1 MLAGWGRLVHR
12 FRITVIALS
21 LLSLAPSLWL
31 IAHGG
36 RLATTDIPTTT
47 ESGRALDLIGRE
59 LPGRPPSFSFI
70 FSSSTRSARDPAFRQ
85 EVERAVAPLRGDAHV
100 ARILTAYDPPAH
112 DASMPAAQLVSRDGR
127 RALVVVELKG
137 EAAAFSLLEFSVLPP
152 DVYPSLRAKVK
163 TETLEVLPVGNIPL
177 NHDFTEVT
185 RTDLRR
191 AELVILPLVVI
202 LLLLVFGS
210 VVAALLPLAVGA
222 LSMAGAIAA
231 TLLMARYTSV
241 SVYAPNIVTMIG
253 LGVAIDYSL
262 FIVSRFREE
271 IRAHDGP
278 AALART
284 MATAGRAILFSGLTV
299 AIGLLGMVFLGLGNI
314 GSIGWAGTAVVS
326 LAVLYA
332 LTLLPALLAVLG
344 PRVNS
349 LRLPFIHPDR
359 RVTGRGMWHRLAVI
373 VMTHPWAVFISV
385 SALLLILG
393 LPFLHLQVGSG
404 DVNALPPRAASRR
417 GDETLRAHFPG
428 ADSNR
433 ILVVVRY
440 PEGSPLTAERVG
452 GLYDLSRWLAGRAHV
467 ARVESLVDLDPSV
480 TREQYQQLAT
490 APAEMRPPG
499 VDQLLR
505 QTVGGRLAL
514 LVVSTPLKPSSP
526 EARALVE
533 EIRASHPGF
542 EGEVLVTGQTAFDLD
557 IIDLVTRHA
566 PLTIGLVMVATYVVL
581 FLLLGSV
588 LLPLK
593 AVIMN
598 LLSISASYGAL
609 VWIFQDG
616 HLAGWLH
623 FTPGPIQTAT
633 PLIMFCFVFGL
644 SMDYEVLLLSRV
656 REEYERTG
664 HTTHAVAEAL
674 ESTGRLITGAAAIM
688 AAVFFGFATAGSVI
702 IQAVGIGIGLAV
714 VIDATIVRALLVPA
728 TMRLMG
734 RWNWWAP
741 APLAALYRRLG
752 LAERGADAEQLGGG
766 RKRGRSPRP
775 NVDQAAAR
783 GSSGVSGTDS

>member
-1 MLAGWGRLVHR
+1 MLAGWGRFVHR
-12 FRITVIALS
+12 FRFAVIALS
-21 LLSLAPSLWL
+21 LASVIPSLWL

-36 RLATTDIPTTT
+36 RLATTDVPTTT

-70 FSSSTRSARDPAFRQ
+70 FSSATLPAKDPAFRR
-85 EVERAVAPLRGDAHV
+85 EVERAIAPLRSDERV
-100 ARILTAYDPPAH
+100 ARVVTAYDPPVY
-112 DASMPAAQLVSRDGR
+112 DASVPAAEMISRDGQ
-127 RALVVVELKG
+127 RALAVVELKG
-137 EAAAFSLLEFSVLPP
+137 EAAAFSSLEFSVLPP

-163 TETLEVLPVGNIPL
+163 TETLEMLPVGSIPL

-185 RTDLRR
+185 RTDLQR

-210 VVAALLPLAVGA
+210 AVAALLPLLVGA
-222 LSMAGAIAA
+222 LSMAGAIGG

-271 IRAHDGP
+271 IRGHP
-278 AALART
+278 APEALTRT

-314 GSIGWAGTAVVS
+314 GSIGWAGTVVVS

-332 LTLLPALLAVLG
+332 LTLLPALLAVIG

-349 LRLPFIHPDR
+349 LRLPFIHPER
-359 RVTGRGMWHRLAVI
+359 SRKGRGLWHRVAVV
-373 VMTHPWAVFISV
+373 VMTHPWPVFLSV
-385 SALLLILG
+385 SALLLVLG
-393 LPFLHLQVGSG
+393 LPFLHLRVGSG
-404 DVNALPPRAASRR
+404 DVNALPPEAVSRR
-417 GDETLRAHFPG
+417 GDEALREHFPG
-428 ADSNR
+428 GDSNR
-433 ILVVVRY
+433 VLVVVRY
-440 PEGSPLTAERVG
+440 PAGSPLTAERIG
-452 GLYDLSRWLAGRAHV
+452 GLYDLSRWLAKRPNV
-467 ARVESLVDLDPSV
+467 VRVESLVDLDPRV
-480 TREQYQQLAT
+480 TREQYQQFAT
-490 APAEMRPPG
+490 APPEMRPPG
-499 VDQLLR
+499 VQQLLR

-514 LVVSTPLKPSSP
+514 LVVATPLKPSSA

-533 EIRASHPGF
+533 EIRASHPAIG
-542 EGEVLVTGQTAFDLD
+542 GEVLVTGQTAFDLD
-557 IIDLVTRHA
+557 IISLVTRHA
-566 PLTIGLVMVATYVVL
+566 PLTVGLVMLATYVVL

-609 VWIFQDG
+609 VWIFQEG
-616 HLAGWLH
+616 HLSGWLN

-656 REEYERTG
+656 REEYERGGNTA
-664 HTTHAVAEAL
+664 HAVAEAL

-688 AAVFFGFATAGSVI
+688 AAVFFGFATARSVI

-741 APLAALYRRLG
+741 APLASLHRRLG
-752 LAERGADAEQLGGG
+752 LAERSSNAEVV
-766 RKRGRSPRP
+766 PR
-775 NVDQAAAR
+775 
-783 GSSGVSGTDS
+783 

>member
-1 MLAGWGRLVHR
+1 MLASWGRFVHR
-12 FRITVIALS
+12 FRFAVVALS
-21 LLSLAPSLWL
+21 VATLAPSLWL

-36 RLATTDIPTTT
+36 RLATADVPTTT

-70 FSSSTRSARDPAFRQ
+70 FSSPTLSAKDPAFRR
-85 EVERAVAPLRGDAHV
+85 EVERAVAPLRSDERV
-100 ARILTAYDPPAH
+100 ARVLTAYDPPVY
-112 DASMPAAQLVSRDGR
+112 DASVPAAQMISRDGR
-127 RALVVVELKG
+127 RVLAVVELKG
-137 EAAAFSLLEFSVLPP
+137 EAAAFSSLEFSVLPP
-152 DVYPSLRAKVK
+152 DVYPSLLAKVK
-163 TETLEVLPVGNIPL
+163 PGPLEMLPVGNIPL

-185 RTDLRR
+185 RTDLQR

-210 VVAALLPLAVGA
+210 VVAALLPLLVGA
-222 LSMAGAIAA
+222 LSMAGAIAG

-271 IRAHDGP
+271 IRAQPGP
-278 AALART
+278 EALART

-314 GSIGWAGTAVVS
+314 GSIGWAGTMVVS

-332 LTLLPALLAVLG
+332 LTLLPALLAVVG

-349 LRLPFIHPDR
+349 LRLPFIHPER
-359 RVTGRGMWHRLAVI
+359 SRTGRGLWHAVAVT
-373 VMTHPWAVFISV
+373 VMTHPWAVFLSV
-385 SALLLILG
+385 SALLLVLG
-393 LPFLHLQVGSG
+393 MPFLHLQVGSG
-404 DVNALPPRAASRR
+404 DVNALPPSASSRK
-417 GDETLRAHFPG
+417 GDEALREHFAG
-428 ADSNR
+428 GDSNR

-440 PEGSPLTAERVG
+440 AEGSPLTAERVG
-452 GLYDLSRWLAGRAHV
+452 GLYDLSRWLAKLPNVG
-467 ARVESLVDLDPSV
+467 RVESMVDLDRRV

-490 APAEMRPPG
+490 APASMRPPG
-499 VDQLLR
+499 VDQVLR

-514 LVVSTPLKPSSP
+514 LVVATALKPSSA
-526 EARALVE
+526 EARALVQ
-533 EIRASHPGF
+533 EIRTSHPAIG
-542 EGEVLVTGQTAFDLD
+542 GEVLVTGQTAFDLD
-557 IIDLVTRHA
+557 IIDLVTRHS
-566 PLTIGLVMVATYVVL
+566 PRTVGLVMLATYVVL

-609 VWIFQDG
+609 VWIFQQG
-616 HLAGWLH
+616 HLSGWLD

-656 REEYERTG
+656 REEYERHG
-664 HTTHAVAEAL
+664 DTTRAVADAL

-702 IQAVGIGIGLAV
+702 IQAVGVGIGLAV

-741 APLAALYRRLG
+741 GPLASLHRRLG
-752 LAERGADAEQLGGG
+752 LAERSRNVEVV
-766 RKRGRSPRP
+766 PR
-775 NVDQAAAR
+775 
-783 GSSGVSGTDS
+783 

>member
-1 MLAGWGRLVHR
+1 MLAGWGRFVHR
-12 FRITVIALS
+12 FRFAVIALS
-21 LLSLAPSLWL
+21 LASVIPSLWL

-36 RLATTDIPTTT
+36 RLATTDVPTTT

-70 FSSSTRSARDPAFRQ
+70 FSSATLPAKDPAFRR
-85 EVERAVAPLRGDAHV
+85 EVERALAPLRSDERV
-100 ARILTAYDPPAH
+100 ARVVTAYDPPVY
-112 DASMPAAQLVSRDGR
+112 DASVPAAQMISRDGR
-127 RALVVVELKG
+127 RALAVVELKG
-137 EAAAFSLLEFSVLPP
+137 EAAAFSSLEFSVLPP

-163 TETLEVLPVGNIPL
+163 TETLEMLPVGNIPL

-185 RTDLRR
+185 RTDLQR

-210 VVAALLPLAVGA
+210 AVAALLPLLVGA
-222 LSMAGAIAA
+222 LSMAGAIGG

-271 IRAHDGP
+271 IRGHPGP
-278 AALART
+278 EALART

-314 GSIGWAGTAVVS
+314 GSIGWAGTVVVS

-332 LTLLPALLAVLG
+332 LTLLPALLAVIG

-349 LRLPFIHPDR
+349 LRLPFIHPER
-359 RVTGRGMWHRLAVI
+359 SRKGRGLWHRVAVV
-373 VMTHPWAVFISV
+373 VMTHPWPVFLSV
-385 SALLLILG
+385 SALLLVLG
-393 LPFLHLQVGSG
+393 LPFLHLRVGSG
-404 DVNALPPRAASRR
+404 DVNALPPEAVSRR
-417 GDETLRAHFPG
+417 GDEALREHFPG
-428 ADSNR
+428 GDSNR
-433 ILVVVRY
+433 VLVVVRY
-440 PEGSPLTAERVG
+440 PAGSPLTAERIG
-452 GLYDLSRWLAGRAHV
+452 GLYDLSRWLAKRPNV
-467 ARVESLVDLDPSV
+467 VRVESLVDLDPRV

-490 APAEMRPPG
+490 APPEMRPPG
-499 VDQLLR
+499 VQQLLR

-514 LVVSTPLKPSSP
+514 LVVATPLKPSSA

-533 EIRASHPGF
+533 EIRASHPAIG
-542 EGEVLVTGQTAFDLD
+542 GEVLVTGQTAFDLD
-557 IIDLVTRHA
+557 IISLVTRHA
-566 PLTIGLVMVATYVVL
+566 PLTVGLVMLATYVVL

-609 VWIFQDG
+609 VWIFQEG
-616 HLAGWLH
+616 HLSGWLN

-656 REEYERTG
+656 REEYERGGNTA
-664 HTTHAVAEAL
+664 HAVAEAL

-688 AAVFFGFATAGSVI
+688 AAVFFGFATARSVI

-741 APLAALYRRLG
+741 APLASLHRRLG
-752 LAERGADAEQLGGG
+752 LAERSSNAEVV
-766 RKRGRSPRP
+766 PR
-775 NVDQAAAR
+775 
-783 GSSGVSGTDS
+783 

>member
-1 MLAGWGRLVHR
+1 MLAGWGRFVHR
-12 FRITVIALS
+12 FRFAVIALS
-21 LLSLAPSLWL
+21 LASVAPSLWL

-36 RLATTDIPTTT
+36 RLATTDVPTTT

-70 FSSSTRSARDPAFRQ
+70 FSSPTLSAKDPAFRRG
-85 EVERAVAPLRGDAHV
+85 VERALAPLRRDERV
-100 ARILTAYDPPAH
+100 ARVVTAYDPPVY
-112 DASMPAAQLVSRDGR
+112 DASVPAAQMVSRDGR
-127 RALVVVELKG
+127 RALAVVELKG
-137 EAAAFSLLEFSVLPP
+137 EAAAFSSLEFSVLPP

-163 TETLEVLPVGNIPL
+163 TETLEMLPVGNIPL

-191 AELVILPLVVI
+191 AELVILPVVVI

-210 VVAALLPLAVGA
+210 VVAALLPLLVGA
-222 LSMAGAIAA
+222 LSMAGA
-231 TLLMARYTSV
+231 
-241 SVYAPNIVTMIG
+241 
-253 LGVAIDYSL
+253 
-262 FIVSRFREE
+262 E
-271 IRAHDGP
+271 
-278 AALART
+278 ALART

-314 GSIGWAGTAVVS
+314 GSIGWAGTVVVS

-344 PRVNS
+344 PRVNA
-349 LRLPFIHPDR
+349 LRLPFIHPER
-359 RVTGRGMWHRLAVI
+359 RATGRGIWHRIAVT
-373 VMTHPWAVFISV
+373 VMAHPWAVFISV
-385 SALLLILG
+385 SALLLLLG
-393 LPFLHLQVGSG
+393 LPFLHLKVGSG
-404 DVNALPPRAASRR
+404 DVNALPPEAVSRR
-417 GDETLRAHFPG
+417 GDLVLREHFPG

-440 PEGSPLTAERVG
+440 PDGTPLTAPRVG
-452 GLYDLSRWLAGRAHV
+452 GLHDLSRWLAARPNV

-499 VDQLLR
+499 VAQVLR

-514 LVVSTPLKPSSP
+514 LVVSSPLKPSSP

-533 EIRASHPGF
+533 EIRASHPAIG
-542 EGEVLVTGQTAFDLD
+542 GEVLVTGQTAFDLD

-566 PLTIGLVMVATYVVL
+566 PLTVGLVMVATYVVL

-609 VWIFQDG
+609 VWIFQEG
-616 HLAGWLH
+616 HFAGCLD

-656 REEYERTG
+656 KEEYERTG
-664 HTTHAVAEAL
+664 DTTRAVAEAL

-688 AAVFFGFATAGSVI
+688 AAVFFGFATARSVI

-741 APLAALYRRLG
+741 APLVSLHRRLG
-752 LAERGADAEQLGGG
+752 LAERSADAEQLGGG
-766 RKRGRSPRP
+766 LRPPSEPPPADGKRGRSPRS

-783 GSSGVSGTDS
+783 GSSGVGGTDS

>member
-1 MLAGWGRLVHR
+1 MLAGWGRLVDR
-12 FRITVIALS
+12 FRFAVIALS
-21 LLSLAPSLWL
+21 LASLIPSLWL

-36 RLATTDIPTTT
+36 RLATVDVPTTT

-70 FSSSTRSARDPAFRQ
+70 FSSPTRSARDPAFRR
-85 EVERAVAPLRGDAHV
+85 EVEHALAPLRNDERV
-100 ARILTAYDPPAH
+100 ARVVTAYDPPVY
-112 DASMPAAQLVSRDGR
+112 DASVPAAEMISRDGR
-127 RALVVVELKG
+127 RALAVVELKG

-152 DVYPSLRAKVK
+152 DVYPSLWAKVR
-163 TETLEVLPVGNIPL
+163 TETLEMLPVGNIPL

-185 RTDLRR
+185 RTDLQR

-210 VVAALLPLAVGA
+210 VVAAFLPLLVGA
-222 LSMAGAIAA
+222 LSMAGAIAG

-271 IRAHDGP
+271 IRAHP
-278 AALART
+278 TPKALART

-314 GSIGWAGTAVVS
+314 GSIGWAGTVVVS
-326 LAVLYA
+326 LAVVYA

-349 LRLPFIHPDR
+349 LRLPFVHPER
-359 RVTGRGMWHRLAVI
+359 SRTGRGLWHTVAVT
-373 VMTHPWAVFISV
+373 VMTHPWTVFLSV

-393 LPFLHLQVGSG
+393 LPFLHLRVGSG
-404 DVNALPPRAASRR
+404 DVNALPPEAASRR
-417 GDETLRAHFPG
+417 GDQVLREHFPG
-428 ADSNR
+428 GDSNR

-440 PEGSPLTAERVG
+440 PDGSPLTAERVG
-452 GLYDLSRWLAGRAHV
+452 GLYDLSRWLAKRPNVG
-467 ARVESLVDLDPSV
+467 RVESLVDLDPSV

-490 APAEMRPPG
+490 APPAMRPPG
-499 VDQLLR
+499 VQQVLR

-514 LVVSTPLKPSSP
+514 LVVATALKPSST

-533 EIRASHPGF
+533 EIRASHPKVD
-542 EGEVLVTGQTAFDLD
+542 GEVLVTGQTAFDLD
-557 IIDLVTRHA
+557 IVNLVTRHA
-566 PLTIGLVMVATYVVL
+566 PLTVGLVMLATYVVL

-616 HLAGWLH
+616 HLSGWLD

-656 REEYERTG
+656 REEYERDGDTA
-664 HTTHAVAEAL
+664 HAVAEAL

-688 AAVFFGFATAGSVI
+688 AAVFFGFATARSVI

-741 APLAALYRRLG
+741 VPLASLYRRLG
-752 LAERGADAEQLGGG
+752 LAERSSDAEVV
-766 RKRGRSPRP
+766 PR
-775 NVDQAAAR
+775 
-783 GSSGVSGTDS
+783 

>member
-1 MLAGWGRLVHR
+1 MLARWGRFVHR
-12 FRITVIALS
+12 FRVAVIALAV
-21 LLSLAPSLWL
+21 LTLGPALWL
-31 IAHGG
+31 RAHGG
-36 RLATTDIPTTT
+36 RLATTDVPTTT

-59 LPGRPPSFSFI
+59 LPGRPPSFSLI
-70 FSSSTRSARDPAFRQ
+70 FSSPTRAARDPAFRQ
-85 EVERAVAPLRGDAHV
+85 EVERALAPLRGDPRV
-100 ARILTAYDPPAH
+100 ARVVTAYDPPAH
-112 DASMPAAQLVSRDGR
+112 DLAMPATELTSRDGR
-127 RALVVVELKG
+127 RALAVVELKG

-163 TETLEVLPVGNIPL
+163 TDTLDVLPVGNIPL

-185 RTDLRR
+185 RTDLDR
-191 AELVILPLVVI
+191 AEWVILPVVAA

-222 LSMAGAIAA
+222 LSMAAA
-231 TLLMARYTSV
+231 LAGTYWMARYTSV

-271 IRAHDGP
+271 IRGQPGP
-278 AALART
+278 EALART

-299 AIGLLGMVFLGLGNI
+299 AIGLLGMVFLGLGNL
-314 GSIGWAGTAVVS
+314 GSIGWAGTLVVTLAVV
-326 LAVLYA
+326 YG

-349 LRLPFIHPDR
+349 LRLPFIHPER
-359 RVTGRGMWHRLAVI
+359 SRTGRGLWHRVAVT
-373 VMTHPWAVFISV
+373 VMSHPWAVFLSV
-385 SALLLILG
+385 SAGLVILG
-393 LPFLHLQVGSG
+393 LPFIHLRVGSG
-404 DVNALPPRAASRR
+404 DVNALPPAAVSRR
-417 GDETLRAHFPG
+417 GDEALREHFAG
-428 ADSNR
+428 GDSNR
-433 ILVVVRY
+433 ILVVVHY
-440 PEGSPLTAERVG
+440 PDGSPLTEERVG
-452 GLYDLSRWLAGRAHV
+452 RLYDLSRWLAVRPHV

-480 TREQYQQLAT
+480 TRAQYQMMAT
-490 APAEMRPPG
+490 APAEMLPDG
-499 VDQLLR
+499 VRQLLR
-505 QTVGGRLAL
+505 QTVGGQLAL
-514 LVVSTPLKPSSP
+514 LVVSTPLGPSTP
-526 EARALVE
+526 EARALVQ
-533 EIRASHPGF
+533 EIRSSHPAVG
-542 EGEVLVTGQTAFDLD
+542 GEVLVTGQTAFDLD
-557 IIDLVTRHA
+557 IVDLVTRHA
-566 PLTIGLVMVATYVVL
+566 PLVVGLVMLATYVVL
-581 FLLLGSV
+581 FFLLGSV

-609 VWIFQDG
+609 VWIFQEG
-616 HLAGWLH
+616 HLSTWLN

-633 PLIMFCFVFGL
+633 PIIMFCFVFGL

-656 REEYERTG
+656 GEEYERTG
-664 HTTHAVAEAL
+664 HTAHAVAEAL

-741 APLAALYRRLG
+741 ASLTSLQRRLG
-752 LAERGADAEQLGGG
+752 LAKSRANAE
-766 RKRGRSPRP
+766 
-775 NVDQAAAR
+775 V
-783 GSSGVSGTDS
+783 VSR

>member
-1 MLAGWGRLVHR
+1 MLAGWGRVVHR
-12 FRITVIALS
+12 FRFAVIALS
-21 LLSLAPSLWL
+21 LASAAPSLWL

-36 RLATTDIPTTT
+36 RLATADVPTTT

-70 FSSSTRSARDPAFRQ
+70 FSSPTLSAKDPAFRR
-85 EVERAVAPLRGDAHV
+85 EVAPLRSDERV
-100 ARILTAYDPPAH
+100 ARVLTAYDPPVY
-112 DASMPAAQLVSRDGR
+112 DASVPAAEMISRDGR
-127 RALVVVELKG
+127 RVLAVVELKG
-137 EAAAFSLLEFSVLPP
+137 EAAAFSSLEFSVLPP
-152 DVYPSLRAKVK
+152 DVYPSLWAKVK
-163 TETLEVLPVGNIPL
+163 TQTLEMLPVGNIPL

-185 RTDLRR
+185 RTDLQR

-210 VVAALLPLAVGA
+210 AVAALLPLLVGA
-222 LSMAGAIAA
+222 LSMGGAIAG

-271 IRAHDGP
+271 IRGQPGP
-278 AALART
+278 EALART

-314 GSIGWAGTAVVS
+314 GSIGWAGTVVVS

-332 LTLLPALLAVLG
+332 LTLLPALLAVIG

-349 LRLPFIHPDR
+349 LRLPFIHPER
-359 RVTGRGMWHRLAVI
+359 SRKGRGLWHRVAVV
-373 VMTHPWAVFISV
+373 VMTHPWPVFLSV
-385 SALLLILG
+385 SALLLVLG
-393 LPFLHLQVGSG
+393 LPFLHLRVGSG
-404 DVNALPPRAASRR
+404 DVNALPPEAVSRR
-417 GDETLRAHFPG
+417 GDEALREHFPG
-428 ADSNR
+428 GDSNR
-433 ILVVVRY
+433 VLVMVRY
-440 PEGSPLTAERVG
+440 PEGSPLTAERIG
-452 GLYDLSRWLAGRAHV
+452 GLYDLSRWLAKRPNV

-490 APAEMRPPG
+490 APPQMRPPG
-499 VDQLLR
+499 VQQLLR

-514 LVVSTPLKPSSP
+514 LVVATPLKPSSA

-533 EIRASHPGF
+533 EIRAAHPAIG
-542 EGEVLVTGQTAFDLD
+542 GEVLVTGQTAFDLD
-557 IIDLVTRHA
+557 IINLVTRHA
-566 PLTIGLVMVATYVVL
+566 PLTVGLVMLATYVVL

-609 VWIFQDG
+609 VWIFHEG
-616 HLAGWLH
+616 HLSGSLN

-656 REEYERTG
+656 REEYERGGNTA
-664 HTTHAVAEAL
+664 HAVAEAL

-688 AAVFFGFATAGSVI
+688 AAVFFGFATARSVI

-741 APLAALYRRLG
+741 GPLASLHRRLG
-752 LAERGADAEQLGGG
+752 LAERSSNAEVV
-766 RKRGRSPRP
+766 PR
-775 NVDQAAAR
+775 
-783 GSSGVSGTDS
+783 

>member
-1 MLAGWGRLVHR
+1 MLAGWGRCVHR
-12 FRITVIALS
+12 FRSAVLVLC

-31 IAHGG
+31 IARGG
-36 RLATTDIPTTT
+36 RLATTDVPTTT

-59 LPGRPPSFSFI
+59 LPGRPPSFSLI
-70 FSSSTRSARDPAFRQ
+70 FASPRLSARDAAFRQ
-85 EVERAVAPLRGDAHV
+85 EVERALAPLRSDPRV
-100 ARILTAYDPPAH
+100 ARVVTPYDPPAY
-112 DASMPAAQLVSRDGR
+112 DLAVPAAQLVSRDGR
-127 RALVVVELKG
+127 RALAVVELKG
-137 EAAAFSLLEFSVLPP
+137 EAAAFSSLEFSVLPP

-163 TETLEVLPVGNIPL
+163 TETLEILPVGNIPL

-191 AELVILPLVVI
+191 AELVILPVVVV

-210 VVAALLPLAVGA
+210 AVAVLLPLAVGG
-222 LSMAGAIAA
+222 LSMAGAIAG

-271 IRAHDGP
+271 IRTSPGP
-278 AALART
+278 DALART

-314 GSIGWAGTAVVS
+314 GSIGWAGTLVVS

-332 LTLLPALLAVLG
+332 LTVLPALLAILG

-349 LRLPFIHPDR
+349 LRLPFVHPER
-359 RVTGRGMWHRLAVI
+359 SARGRGLWHRVAVT
-373 VMTHPWAVFISV
+373 VMKHPWAVFLSV
-385 SALLLILG
+385 SALLLLLG
-393 LPFLHLQVGSG
+393 VPFLHLHVGSG
-404 DVNALPPRAASRR
+404 DVNALPPTAASRR
-417 GDETLRAHFPG
+417 GDEALREHFPG
-428 ADSNR
+428 GDTNR
-433 ILVVVRY
+433 VLVVVRY

-452 GLYDLSRWLAGRAHV
+452 GLYDLSRWLAKRPNVG
-467 ARVESLVDLDPSV
+467 RVESLVDLDPSI

-490 APAEMRPPG
+490 APAGMLPPG
-499 VDQLLR
+499 VDKVLR

-514 LVVSTPLKPSSP
+514 LVVSTPLRPSSE
-526 EARALVE
+526 EARALVA
-533 EIRASHPGF
+533 EIRGAHPGVG
-542 EGEVLVTGQTAFDLD
+542 GEVLVTGQTAFDLD
-557 IIDLVTRHA
+557 IIDMVTRHA
-566 PLTIGLVMVATYVVL
+566 PLTVGLVMLATYVVL

-593 AVIMN
+593 AVVMN

-609 VWIFQDG
+609 VWIFQEG
-616 HLAGWLH
+616 HLSSWLN

-656 REEYERTG
+656 REEYEHIGDTSR
-664 HTTHAVAEAL
+664 AVADAL

-702 IQAVGIGIGLAV
+702 IQAVGVGIGLAV
-714 VIDATIVRALLVPA
+714 VLDATIVRALLVPA

-741 APLAALYRRLG
+741 ASLVHLHRRLG
-752 LAERGADAEQLGGG
+752 LA
-766 RKRGRSPRP
+766 KRSSNAQAIPR
-775 NVDQAAAR
+775 
-783 GSSGVSGTDS
+783 

>member
-12 FRITVIALS
+12 FRVAIIALS
-21 LLSLAPSLWL
+21 LLSLIPSLWL
-31 IAHGG
+31 IFHGG

-59 LPGRPPSFSFI
+59 LPGRPPSFSFT
-70 FSSSTRSARDPAFRQ
+70 FSSPTRSAQDPAFRQ
-85 EVERAVAPLRGDAHV
+85 EVERAVAPLRRDARV
-100 ARILTAYDPPAH
+100 ARVLTAYDPPVY
-112 DASMPAAQLVSRDGR
+112 DASVPAAQLVSRDGR
-127 RALVVVELKG
+127 RVLAVVELKG
-137 EAAAFSLLEFSVLPP
+137 EAAAFSSLEFSVLPP
-152 DVYPSLRAKVK
+152 DVYPSLRALVK

-185 RTDLRR
+185 RTDLGR
-191 AELVILPLVVI
+191 AELVILPVVVV

-262 FIVSRFREE
+262 FIVSRFRQE
-271 IRAHDGP
+271 IREHPGSE
-278 AALART
+278 ALERT

-314 GSIGWAGTAVVS
+314 GSIGWAGTVVVS

-344 PRVNS
+344 PRVNA
-349 LRLPFIHPDR
+349 LRLPFIHPER
-359 RVTGRGMWHRLAVI
+359 RLTGRGIWHQIAVT
-373 VMTHPWAVFISV
+373 VMAYPWAVFISV
-385 SALLLILG
+385 SALLLFLG
-393 LPFLHLQVGSG
+393 LPFLHLKVGSG
-404 DVNALPPRAASRR
+404 DVNALPPEAVSRR
-417 GDETLRAHFPG
+417 GDEVLREHFPG

-440 PEGSPLTAERVG
+440 PDGTPLTAERVG
-452 GLYDLSRWLAGRAHV
+452 GLYDLSRWLAARPNV

-499 VDQLLR
+499 VAQVLR

-514 LVVSTPLKPSSP
+514 LVVSTALKPSSP

-533 EIRASHPGF
+533 EIRASHPRLA
-542 EGEVLVTGQTAFDLD
+542 GEVLVTGQTAFDLD
-557 IIDLVTRHA
+557 IIDMVTRHA
-566 PLTIGLVMVATYVVL
+566 PMTVGLVMVATYVVL

-609 VWIFQDG
+609 VWIFQEG
-616 HLAGWLH
+616 HLASWLH

-656 REEYERTG
+656 KEEYERTG
-664 HTTHAVAEAL
+664 DTTRAVAEAL

-688 AAVFFGFATAGSVI
+688 AAVFFGFATARSVI

-741 APLAALYRRLG
+741 APLVSLHRRLG
-752 LAERGADAEQLGGG
+752 LAERSADAEVV
-766 RKRGRSPRP
+766 PR
-775 NVDQAAAR
+775 
-783 GSSGVSGTDS
+783 

>member
-1 MLAGWGRLVHR
+1 MLASWGRFVHR
-12 FRITVIALS
+12 FRFAVVALS
-21 LLSLAPSLWL
+21 VATLAPSLWL

-36 RLATTDIPTTT
+36 RLATADVPTTT

-70 FSSSTRSARDPAFRQ
+70 FSSPTLSAKDPAFRR
-85 EVERAVAPLRGDAHV
+85 EVERAVAPLRSDERV
-100 ARILTAYDPPAH
+100 ARVLTAYDPPVY
-112 DASMPAAQLVSRDGR
+112 DASVPAAQMISRDGR
-127 RALVVVELKG
+127 RVLAVVELKG
-137 EAAAFSLLEFSVLPP
+137 EAAAFSSLEFSVLPP
-152 DVYPSLRAKVK
+152 DVYPSLLAKVK
-163 TETLEVLPVGNIPL
+163 PGPLEMLPVGNIPL

-185 RTDLRR
+185 RTDLQR

-210 VVAALLPLAVGA
+210 VVAALLPLLVGA
-222 LSMAGAIAA
+222 LSMAGAIAG

-271 IRAHDGP
+271 IRAHPGP
-278 AALART
+278 EALART

-314 GSIGWAGTAVVS
+314 GSIGWAGTMVVS

-332 LTLLPALLAVLG
+332 LTLLPALLAVVG

-349 LRLPFIHPDR
+349 LRLPFIHPER
-359 RVTGRGMWHRLAVI
+359 SRTGRGLWHAVAVT
-373 VMTHPWAVFISV
+373 VMTHPWAVFLSV
-385 SALLLILG
+385 SALLLVLG
-393 LPFLHLQVGSG
+393 MPFLHLQVGSG
-404 DVNALPPRAASRR
+404 DVNALPPSASSRK
-417 GDETLRAHFPG
+417 GDEALREHFAG
-428 ADSNR
+428 GDSNR

-440 PEGSPLTAERVG
+440 AEGSPLTAERVG
-452 GLYDLSRWLAGRAHV
+452 GLYDLSRWLAKLPNVG
-467 ARVESLVDLDPSV
+467 RVESMVDLDPRV

-490 APAEMRPPG
+490 APAAMRPPG
-499 VDQLLR
+499 VDQVLR

-514 LVVSTPLKPSSP
+514 LVVATALKPSSA
-526 EARALVE
+526 EARALVQ
-533 EIRASHPGF
+533 EIRTSHPAIG
-542 EGEVLVTGQTAFDLD
+542 GEVLVTGQTAFDLD
-557 IIDLVTRHA
+557 IIDLVTRHS
-566 PLTIGLVMVATYVVL
+566 PRTVGLVMLATYVVL

-609 VWIFQDG
+609 VWIFQQG
-616 HLAGWLH
+616 HLSGWLD

-656 REEYERTG
+656 REEYERHG
-664 HTTHAVAEAL
+664 DTTRAVADAL

-702 IQAVGIGIGLAV
+702 IQAVGVGIGLAV

-741 APLAALYRRLG
+741 GPLASLHRRLG
-752 LAERGADAEQLGGG
+752 LAERSRNVEVV
-766 RKRGRSPRP
+766 PR
-775 NVDQAAAR
+775 
-783 GSSGVSGTDS
+783 

>member
-1 MLAGWGRLVHR
+1 MLAGWGRFVHR
-12 FRITVIALS
+12 FRFAVIALS
-21 LLSLAPSLWL
+21 LASAAPSLWL

-36 RLATTDIPTTT
+36 RLATTDVPTTT

-70 FSSSTRSARDPAFRQ
+70 FSSPTLSAKDPAFRR
-85 EVERAVAPLRGDAHV
+85 EVERALARLRRDERV
-100 ARILTAYDPPAH
+100 ARVVTAYDPPVY
-112 DASMPAAQLVSRDGR
+112 DASVPAAQMISRDGR
-127 RALVVVELKG
+127 RALAVVELKG
-137 EAAAFSLLEFSVLPP
+137 EAAAFSSLEFSVLPP

-163 TETLEVLPVGNIPL
+163 TETLEMLPVGNIPL

-191 AELVILPLVVI
+191 AELVILPVVVI

-210 VVAALLPLAVGA
+210 VVAALLPLLVGA
-222 LSMAGAIAA
+222 LSMAGAIAG

-271 IRAHDGP
+271 IRGHPGP
-278 AALART
+278 EALART

-314 GSIGWAGTAVVS
+314 GSIGWAGTVVVS

-332 LTLLPALLAVLG
+332 LTLLPALLAVIG

-349 LRLPFIHPDR
+349 LRLPFIHPER
-359 RVTGRGMWHRLAVI
+359 SRKGRGLWHRVSVV
-373 VMTHPWAVFISV
+373 VMTHPWMVFLSV
-385 SALLLILG
+385 SALLLVLG
-393 LPFLHLQVGSG
+393 LPFLHLRVGSG
-404 DVNALPPRAASRR
+404 DVNALPPEAVSRR
-417 GDETLRAHFPG
+417 GDEALREHFPG
-428 ADSNR
+428 GDSNR
-433 ILVVVRY
+433 VLVVVRY
-440 PEGSPLTAERVG
+440 PEGSPLTAERIG
-452 GLYDLSRWLAGRAHV
+452 GLYDLSRWLAKRPNV

-490 APAEMRPPG
+490 APPQLRPPG
-499 VDQLLR
+499 VQQLLR

-514 LVVSTPLKPSSP
+514 LVVATPLKPSSA

-533 EIRASHPGF
+533 EIRASHPAIG
-542 EGEVLVTGQTAFDLD
+542 GEVLVTGQTAFDLD
-557 IIDLVTRHA
+557 IINLVTRHA
-566 PLTIGLVMVATYVVL
+566 PLTVGLVMLATYVVL

-609 VWIFQDG
+609 VWIFQEG
-616 HLAGWLH
+616 HLSGWLD

-656 REEYERTG
+656 REEYERGGNTA
-664 HTTHAVAEAL
+664 HAVAEAL

-688 AAVFFGFATAGSVI
+688 AAVFFGFATARSVI

-741 APLAALYRRLG
+741 APLASLHRRLG
-752 LAERGADAEQLGGG
+752 LAERSSNAEVV
-766 RKRGRSPRP
+766 PR
-775 NVDQAAAR
+775 
-783 GSSGVSGTDS
+783 

>member
-1 MLAGWGRLVHR
+1 MLAGWGRFVHR
-12 FRITVIALS
+12 FRAAIIVLS
-21 LLSLAPSLWL
+21 LLSAVPSLWL

-36 RLATTDIPTTT
+36 RLATTDVPTTT

-59 LPGRPPSFSFI
+59 LPGRPPSFTLI
-70 FSSSTRSARDPAFRQ
+70 FSSPTRSANDPAFRR
-85 EVERAVAPLRGDAHV
+85 ELVAAVAPLRADARV
-100 ARILTAYDPPAH
+100 ARVVTAYDPPVY
-112 DASMPAAQLVSRDGR
+112 DASIPTSQMISRDGH
-127 RALVVVELKG
+127 RALAVVELKG
-137 EAAAFSLLEFSVLPP
+137 EAAAFSSLEFSVLPP

-163 TETLEVLPVGNIPL
+163 TETLEVLPFGNIPL

-191 AELVILPLVVI
+191 AELVILPLVVV

-231 TLLMARYTSV
+231 TLLMARYISV

-271 IRAHDGP
+271 IRAHDG
-278 AALART
+278 ADALART

-344 PRVNS
+344 HRVNS
-349 LRLPFIHPDR
+349 LRLPFVHPDR
-359 RVTGRGMWHRLAVI
+359 SAHGRGLWHTVAVT
-373 VMTHPWAVFISV
+373 VMNHPWAVFLSV
-385 SALLLILG
+385 SAVLLVLG
-393 LPFLHLQVGSG
+393 LPFVHLRVGSG
-404 DVNALPPRAASRR
+404 DVNALPPEAVSRR
-417 GDETLRAHFPG
+417 GDEVVREHFSG
-428 ADSNR
+428 GDSNR

-440 PEGSPLTAERVG
+440 PGGSPLTAERIG
-452 GLYDLSRWLAGRAHV
+452 RLYDLSRWLAQRPDVG
-467 ARVESLVDLDPSV
+467 RVEGIVDLDPSV
-480 TREQYQQLAT
+480 TREQYQQLAI
-490 APAEMRPPG
+490 APPGMRPAA
-499 VDQLLR
+499 VEQVLR
-505 QTVGGRLAL
+505 QTVGSRLVL
-514 LVVSTPLKPSSP
+514 LMVATPLKPSSTA
-526 EARALVE
+526 ARALVE
-533 EIRASHPGF
+533 QIRGSHPDVG
-542 EGEVLVTGQTAFDLD
+542 GEVLVTGQTAFDLD
-557 IIDLVTRHA
+557 IIELVTRHA
-566 PLTIGLVMVATYVVL
+566 PLTVGLVMVATYVVL

-609 VWIFQDG
+609 VWIFQEG
-616 HLAGWLH
+616 HFESWLN

-656 REEYERTG
+656 REEYERHGDTAR
-664 HTTHAVAEAL
+664 AVADAL

-688 AAVFFGFATAGSVI
+688 AAVFFGFATARSVI

-714 VIDATIVRALLVPA
+714 VLDATVVRALLVPA

-752 LAERGADAEQLGGG
+752 LAERSANAG
-766 RKRGRSPRP
+766 
-775 NVDQAAAR
+775 VV
-783 GSSGVSGTDS
+783 SSR

>member
-1 MLAGWGRLVHR
+1 MLAGWGRFVHR
-12 FRITVIALS
+12 FRFAVIALS
-21 LLSLAPSLWL
+21 LASVIPSLWL

-36 RLATTDIPTTT
+36 RLATTDVPTTT

-70 FSSSTRSARDPAFRQ
+70 FSSATLPAKDPAFRR
-85 EVERAVAPLRGDAHV
+85 EVERAIAPLRSDERV
-100 ARILTAYDPPAH
+100 ARVVTAYDPPVY
-112 DASMPAAQLVSRDGR
+112 DASVPAAEMISRDGR
-127 RALVVVELKG
+127 RALAVVELKG
-137 EAAAFSLLEFSVLPP
+137 EAAAFSSLEFSVLPP

-163 TETLEVLPVGNIPL
+163 TETLEMLPVGNIPL

-185 RTDLRR
+185 RTDLQR

-210 VVAALLPLAVGA
+210 AVAALLPLLVGA
-222 LSMAGAIAA
+222 LSMAGAIAG

-262 FIVSRFREE
+262 FIVSRFREA
-271 IRAHDGP
+271 IRGHP
-278 AALART
+278 EPEALART

-314 GSIGWAGTAVVS
+314 GSIGWAGTVVVS

-332 LTLLPALLAVLG
+332 LTLLPALLAVIG

-349 LRLPFIHPDR
+349 LRLPFIHPER
-359 RVTGRGMWHRLAVI
+359 SRKGRGLWHRVAVV
-373 VMTHPWAVFISV
+373 VMTHPWPVFLSV
-385 SALLLILG
+385 SALLLVLG
-393 LPFLHLQVGSG
+393 LPFLHLRVGSG
-404 DVNALPPRAASRR
+404 DVNALPPEAVSRR
-417 GDETLRAHFPG
+417 GDEALREHFPG
-428 ADSNR
+428 GDSNR
-433 ILVVVRY
+433 VLVVVRY
-440 PEGSPLTAERVG
+440 PAGSPLTAERIG
-452 GLYDLSRWLAGRAHV
+452 GLYDLSRWLAKRPNV
-467 ARVESLVDLDPSV
+467 VRVESLVDLDPRV

-490 APAEMRPPG
+490 APPEMRPPG
-499 VDQLLR
+499 VQQLLR

-514 LVVSTPLKPSSP
+514 LVVATPLKPSSA

-533 EIRASHPGF
+533 EIRASHPAIG
-542 EGEVLVTGQTAFDLD
+542 GEVLVTGQTAFDLD
-557 IIDLVTRHA
+557 IISLVTRHA
-566 PLTIGLVMVATYVVL
+566 PLTVGLVMLATYVVL

-609 VWIFQDG
+609 VWIFQEG
-616 HLAGWLH
+616 HLSGWLN

-656 REEYERTG
+656 REEYERGGNTA
-664 HTTHAVAEAL
+664 HAVAEAL

-688 AAVFFGFATAGSVI
+688 AAVFFGFATARSVI

-741 APLAALYRRLG
+741 APLASLHRRLG
-752 LAERGADAEQLGGG
+752 LAERSSNAEVV
-766 RKRGRSPRP
+766 PR
-775 NVDQAAAR
+775 
-783 GSSGVSGTDS
+783 

>member
-1 MLAGWGRLVHR
+1 MLASWGRCVHR
-12 FRITVIALS
+12 FRFAVLAVC

-36 RLATTDIPTTT
+36 RLATTDVPTTT

-70 FSSSTRSARDPAFRQ
+70 FSSPTSSAKDPAFRR
-85 EVERAVAPLRGDAHV
+85 EVERALLPLRSDARV
-100 ARILTAYDPPAH
+100 ARVVTAYDPPVYDLAV
-112 DASMPAAQLVSRDGR
+112 PAAQLVSRDGR
-127 RALVVVELKG
+127 RALAVVELKG
-137 EAAAFSLLEFSVLPP
+137 EAAAFSSLEFSVLPP

-191 AELVILPLVVI
+191 AELVILPVVVI

-222 LSMAGAIAA
+222 LSMAGAIAG

-271 IRAHDGP
+271 IRVYEGP
-278 AALART
+278 DALART
-284 MATAGRAILFSGLTV
+284 MATAGRAVLFSGLTV

-314 GSIGWAGTAVVS
+314 GSIGWAGTVVVS

-332 LTLLPALLAVLG
+332 LTLLPALLAVIG

-349 LRLPFIHPDR
+349 LRLPFIHPER
-359 RVTGRGMWHRLAVI
+359 SARGRGLWHGVAVT
-373 VMTHPWAVFISV
+373 VMRHPWAVFVSV
-385 SALLLILG
+385 SALLLLLG
-393 LPFLHLQVGSG
+393 LPFLHLRVGSG
-404 DVNALPPRAASRR
+404 DVNALPPEAASRR
-417 GDETLRAHFPG
+417 GDAALREHFPG
-428 ADSNR
+428 GDTNR
-433 ILVVVRY
+433 VLVVVRY
-440 PEGSPLTAERVG
+440 ADGSPLTAERVG
-452 GLYDLSRWLAGRAHV
+452 GLYDLSRWLAKRPHV
-467 ARVESLVDLDPSV
+467 GRVESLVDLDPSV

-490 APAEMRPPG
+490 APAGMLPPG
-499 VDQLLR
+499 VDQVLR

-514 LVVSTPLKPSSP
+514 LVVSTPLKPSSE

-533 EIRASHPGF
+533 EIRASHPSVG
-542 EGEVLVTGQTAFDLD
+542 GEVLVTGQTAFDLD

-566 PLTIGLVMVATYVVL
+566 PLTVGLVMLATYLVL

-593 AVIMN
+593 AVVMN

-609 VWIFQDG
+609 VWIFQEG
-616 HLAGWLH
+616 HLSSWLN

-664 HTTHAVAEAL
+664 HTTRAVADAL

-702 IQAVGIGIGLAV
+702 IQAVGVGIGLAV

-741 APLAALYRRLG
+741 APLAHLYRRAG
-752 LAERGADAEQLGGG
+752 LAERGSNAEIV
-766 RKRGRSPRP
+766 RR
-775 NVDQAAAR
+775 
-783 GSSGVSGTDS
+783 

>member
-1 MLAGWGRLVHR
+1 MLARWGRLVHR
-12 FRITVIALS
+12 FRVAVIV
-21 LLSLAPSLWL
+21 LSLASLVPSLWL

-36 RLATTDIPTTT
+36 RLATTDVPTTT

-59 LPGRPPSFSFI
+59 LPGRPPSFSLI
-70 FSSSTRSARDPAFRQ
+70 FSSTTRFAREPAFRQ
-85 EVERAVAPLRGDAHV
+85 EVERAVAALRKEPRV
-100 ARILTAYDPPAH
+100 ARVVTAYDPPVY
-112 DASMPAAQLVSRDGR
+112 DASVPASQLFSRDGR
-127 RALVVVELKG
+127 RALVVVELTG
-137 EAAAFSLLEFSVLPP
+137 EAAAFSSLEFSVLPP
-152 DVYPSLRAKVK
+152 DVYPSLRSKVK

-191 AELVILPLVVI
+191 AELVILPLVVV

-210 VVAALLPLAVGA
+210 GVAAFLPLAVGA
-222 LSMAGAIAA
+222 LSMAGAIGG

-271 IRAHDGP
+271 IRVRPGP
-278 AALART
+278 EALAGT

-314 GSIGWAGTAVVS
+314 GSIGWAGTVVVS
-326 LAVLYA
+326 LAVVYA

-344 PRVNS
+344 PRVNA
-349 LRLPFIHPDR
+349 LRLPFIHPERSAD
-359 RVTGRGMWHRLAVI
+359 GRGLWHGVAVT
-373 VMTHPWAVFISV
+373 VMNHPWAVFLSV
-385 SALLLILG
+385 SALLLVLG
-393 LPFLHLQVGSG
+393 LPFLHLRVGSG
-404 DVNALPPRAASRR
+404 DVNALPPEAVSRR
-417 GDETLRAHFPG
+417 GDEVLRDNFPG

-440 PEGSPLTAERVG
+440 PSGSPLTAERVG
-452 GLYDLSRWLAGRAHV
+452 GLYDLSRWLAARPNV
-467 ARVESLVDLDPSV
+467 TRVESMVDLDPSV
-480 TREQYQQLAT
+480 SREQYQMLAT
-490 APAEMRPPG
+490 APPAMRPPG
-499 VDQLLR
+499 VDQVLR

-514 LVVSTPLKPSSP
+514 LVVSTPLKPSSA

-533 EIRASHPGF
+533 AIRASHPSIG
-542 EGEVLVTGQTAFDLD
+542 GEVLVTGQTAFDLD
-557 IIDLVTRHA
+557 IIEMVARHA
-566 PLTIGLVMVATYVVL
+566 PLTVGLVMVATYVVL

-609 VWIFQDG
+609 VWIFQEG
-616 HLAGWLH
+616 HLSSWLH

-656 REEYERTG
+656 REEYERSGDTAQ
-664 HTTHAVAEAL
+664 AVADAL

-688 AAVFFGFATAGSVI
+688 AAVFFGFATARSVI

-741 APLAALYRRLG
+741 APLAHLYRRLG
-752 LAERGADAEQLGGG
+752 LAERSSNAE
-766 RKRGRSPRP
+766 
-775 NVDQAAAR
+775 V
-783 GSSGVSGTDS
+783 VSR

>member
-1 MLAGWGRLVHR
+1 MLARWGWYVHR
-12 FRITVIALS
+12 FRVAVIVLAGLS
-21 LLSLAPSLWL
+21 LVPSLWL
-31 IAHGG
+31 ISHGG
-36 RLATTDIPTTT
+36 RLATTDVPTTT

-59 LPGRPPSFSFI
+59 LPGRPPSFSLI
-70 FSSSTRSARDPAFRQ
+70 FSSPTLSARHPAFRQ
-85 EVERAVAPLRGDAHV
+85 EVERALSPLRSDPRV
-100 ARILTAYDPPAH
+100 ARVVTAYDPPAH
-112 DASMPAAQLVSRDGR
+112 DLTVPATELISRDGR
-127 RALVVVELKG
+127 RALAVVELKG

-163 TETLEVLPVGNIPL
+163 TDTLEVLPVGNIPL

-185 RTDLRR
+185 RTDLHR
-191 AELVILPLVVI
+191 AELVILPVVVL

-222 LSMAGAIAA
+222 LSMAGAIAG

-271 IRAHDGP
+271 IRVQEGP
-278 AALART
+278 QALART

-299 AIGLLGMVFLGLGNI
+299 AIGLLGMVFLGLGNL
-314 GSIGWAGTAVVS
+314 GSIGWAGTVVVTLAVV
-326 LAVLYA
+326 YA
-332 LTLLPALLAVLG
+332 LTILPALLAVLG

-349 LRLPFIHPDR
+349 LRLPFIHPER
-359 RVTGRGMWHRLAVI
+359 PRTGRGFWHRVAVT
-373 VMTHPWAVFISV
+373 VMNHPWAVFLSV
-385 SALLLILG
+385 STGLVILG
-393 LPFLHLQVGSG
+393 LPFIHLRVGSG
-404 DVNALPPRAASRR
+404 DVNALPPTAVSRR
-417 GDETLRAHFPG
+417 GDEALREHFPG
-428 ADSNR
+428 GDSNR
-433 ILVVVRY
+433 ILVVVHY
-440 PEGSPLTAERVG
+440 PDGSPLTGERVG
-452 GLYDLSRWLAGRAHV
+452 RLYDLSRWLAARPNVG
-467 ARVESLVDLDPSV
+467 RVESLVDLDPSV

-490 APAEMRPPG
+490 APADMLPPG
-499 VDQLLR
+499 VNQLIR

-514 LVVSTPLKPSSP
+514 LVVSTPLKPSS
-526 EARALVE
+526 EKARALVQ
-533 EIRASHPGF
+533 EIRSSHPAVG
-542 EGEVLVTGQTAFDLD
+542 GEVLVTGQTAFDLD
-557 IIDLVTRHA
+557 IVDLVTRHA
-566 PLTIGLVMVATYVVL
+566 PLVVGLVMLATYVVL

-609 VWIFQDG
+609 VWIFQEG
-616 HLAGWLH
+616 HLSTWLN

-633 PLIMFCFVFGL
+633 PIIMFCFVFGL

-656 REEYERTG
+656 GEEYERTG
-664 HTTHAVAEAL
+664 HTAHAVAEAL

-741 APLAALYRRLG
+741 ASLTSLQRRLG
-752 LAERGADAEQLGGG
+752 LAKSRANAE
-766 RKRGRSPRP
+766 
-775 NVDQAAAR
+775 V
-783 GSSGVSGTDS
+783 VSR

>member
-12 FRITVIALS
+12 FRLVIIALS
-21 LLSLAPSLWL
+21 LLSLVPSLWL
-31 IAHGG
+31 IFHGG

-70 FSSSTRSARDPAFRQ
+70 FSSPTRFAQDPAFRQ
-85 EVERAVAPLRGDAHV
+85 EVERAVAPLRRDERV
-100 ARILTAYDPPAH
+100 ARVLTAYDPPVY
-112 DASMPAAQLVSRDGR
+112 DVSVPAAQLVSRDGR
-127 RALVVVELKG
+127 RVLVVVELKG
-137 EAAAFSLLEFSVLPP
+137 EAAAFSSLEFSVLPP
-152 DVYPSLRAKVK
+152 DVYPSLRAQVK

-191 AELVILPLVVI
+191 AELV
-202 LLLLVFGS
+202 
-210 VVAALLPLAVGA
+210 
-222 LSMAGAIAA
+222 
-231 TLLMARYTSV
+231 
-241 SVYAPNIVTMIG
+241 
-253 LGVAIDYSL
+253 
-262 FIVSRFREE
+262 
-271 IRAHDGP
+271 
-278 AALART
+278 
-284 MATAGRAILFSGLTV
+284 
-299 AIGLLGMVFLGLGNI
+299 
-314 GSIGWAGTAVVS
+314 
-326 LAVLYA
+326 
-332 LTLLPALLAVLG
+332 LLPALLAVLG
-344 PRVNS
+344 PRVNA
-349 LRLPFIHPDR
+349 LRLPFIHPER
-359 RVTGRGMWHRLAVI
+359 RATGRGIWHRIAVT
-373 VMTHPWAVFISV
+373 VMAHPWAVFISV
-385 SALLLILG
+385 SALLLLLG
-393 LPFLHLQVGSG
+393 LPFLHLKVGSG
-404 DVNALPPRAASRR
+404 DVNALPPEAVSRR
-417 GDETLRAHFPG
+417 GDLVLREHFPG

-440 PEGSPLTAERVG
+440 PAGTPLTAPRVG
-452 GLYDLSRWLAGRAHV
+452 GLYDLSRWLAARPNV

-499 VDQLLR
+499 VAQVLR

-514 LVVSTPLKPSSP
+514 LVVSSPLKPSSP
-526 EARALVE
+526 EARTLVE
-533 EIRASHPGF
+533 EIRASHPRL

-566 PLTIGLVMVATYVVL
+566 PLTVGLVMVATYVVL
-581 FLLLGSV
+581 FLLLCSV

-593 AVIMN
+593 EGIMN

-609 VWIFQDG
+609 VWIFQEG
-616 HLAGWLH
+616 HFASWLH

-656 REEYERTG
+656 KEEYERTG
-664 HTTHAVAEAL
+664 DTTRAVAEAL

-688 AAVFFGFATAGSVI
+688 AAVFFGFATARSVI

-741 APLAALYRRLG
+741 APLVSLHRRLG
-752 LAERGADAEQLGGG
+752 LAERSADAEQLGGG
-766 RKRGRSPRP
+766 LRPPSEPPPADGKRGRSPRS

-783 GSSGVSGTDS
+783 GSSGVGGTDS

>member
-12 FRITVIALS
+12 FRLAIIVLS
-21 LLSLAPSLWL
+21 LLSLVPSLWL
-31 IAHGG
+31 IVHGG

-70 FSSSTRSARDPAFRQ
+70 FSSPTRSAQDPAFRR
-85 EVERAVAPLRGDAHV
+85 EVERAVAPLRSDARV
-100 ARILTAYDPPAH
+100 ARVLTAYDPPVY
-112 DASMPAAQLVSRDGR
+112 DASVPASQLVSRDGR
-127 RALVVVELKG
+127 RVLAVVELKG
-137 EAAAFSLLEFSVLPP
+137 EAAAFSSLEFSVLPP
-152 DVYPSLRAKVK
+152 DVYPSLHALVK

-191 AELVILPLVVI
+191 AELVILPVVVV

-262 FIVSRFREE
+262 FIVSRFRQE
-271 IRAHDGP
+271 IREHPGSE
-278 AALART
+278 ALERT

-314 GSIGWAGTAVVS
+314 GSIGWAGTVVVS

-344 PRVNS
+344 PRVNA

-359 RVTGRGMWHRLAVI
+359 GATGRGVWHQIAVT
-373 VMTHPWAVFISV
+373 VMAHPWAVFVSV
-385 SALLLILG
+385 SALLLLLG
-393 LPFLHLQVGSG
+393 LPFLHLKVGSG
-404 DVNALPPRAASRR
+404 DVNALPPEAVSRR
-417 GDETLRAHFPG
+417 GDEVLREHFPG

-440 PEGSPLTAERVG
+440 PDGTPLTAERVG
-452 GLYDLSRWLAGRAHV
+452 GLYDLSRWLAA
-467 ARVESLVDLDPSV
+467 
-480 TREQYQQLAT
+480 

-499 VDQLLR
+499 VAQVLR
-505 QTVGGRLAL
+505 QTIGGRLAL
-514 LVVSTPLKPSSP
+514 LVVSTALKPSSP

-533 EIRASHPGF
+533 EIRASHPRLA
-542 EGEVLVTGQTAFDLD
+542 GEVLVTGQTAFDLD

-566 PLTIGLVMVATYVVL
+566 PLTVGLVMVATYVVL

-609 VWIFQDG
+609 VWIFQEG
-616 HLAGWLH
+616 HFAGWLH

-664 HTTHAVAEAL
+664 DTTRAVAEAL

-688 AAVFFGFATAGSVI
+688 AAVFFGFATARSVI

-741 APLAALYRRLG
+741 APLVSLHRRLG
-752 LAERGADAEQLGGG
+752 LAERSADAEVV
-766 RKRGRSPRP
+766 PR
-775 NVDQAAAR
+775 
-783 GSSGVSGTDS
+783 

>member
-1 MLAGWGRLVHR
+1 MLASWGRFVHR
-12 FRITVIALS
+12 FRFAVVALS
-21 LLSLAPSLWL
+21 VATLAPSLWL

-36 RLATTDIPTTT
+36 RLATADVPTTT

-70 FSSSTRSARDPAFRQ
+70 FSSPTLSAKDPAFRR
-85 EVERAVAPLRGDAHV
+85 EVERAVAPLRSDERV
-100 ARILTAYDPPAH
+100 ARVLTAYDPPVY
-112 DASMPAAQLVSRDGR
+112 DASVPAAQMISRDGR
-127 RALVVVELKG
+127 RVLAVVELKG
-137 EAAAFSLLEFSVLPP
+137 EAAAFSSLEFSVLPP
-152 DVYPSLRAKVK
+152 DVYPSLLAKVK
-163 TETLEVLPVGNIPL
+163 PGPLEMLPVGNIPL

-185 RTDLRR
+185 RTDLQR

-210 VVAALLPLAVGA
+210 VVAALLPLLVGA
-222 LSMAGAIAA
+222 LSMAGAIAG

-271 IRAHDGP
+271 IRAHPGP
-278 AALART
+278 EALART

-314 GSIGWAGTAVVS
+314 GSIGWAGTMVVS

-332 LTLLPALLAVLG
+332 LTLLPALLAVVG

-349 LRLPFIHPDR
+349 LRLPFIHPER
-359 RVTGRGMWHRLAVI
+359 SRTGRGLWHAVAVT
-373 VMTHPWAVFISV
+373 VMTHPWAVFLSV
-385 SALLLILG
+385 SALLLVLG
-393 LPFLHLQVGSG
+393 MPFLHLQVGSG
-404 DVNALPPRAASRR
+404 DVNALPPSASSRK
-417 GDETLRAHFPG
+417 GDEALREHFAG
-428 ADSNR
+428 GDSNR

-440 PEGSPLTAERVG
+440 AEGSPLTAERVG
-452 GLYDLSRWLAGRAHV
+452 GLYDLSRWLAKLPNVG
-467 ARVESLVDLDPSV
+467 RVESMVDLDPRV

-490 APAEMRPPG
+490 APASMRPPG
-499 VDQLLR
+499 VDQVLR

-514 LVVSTPLKPSSP
+514 LVVATALKPSSA
-526 EARALVE
+526 EARALVQ
-533 EIRASHPGF
+533 EIRTSHPAIG
-542 EGEVLVTGQTAFDLD
+542 GEMLVTGQTAFDLD
-557 IIDLVTRHA
+557 IIDLVTRHS
-566 PLTIGLVMVATYVVL
+566 PRTVGLVMLATYVVL

-609 VWIFQDG
+609 VWIFQQG
-616 HLAGWLH
+616 HLSGWLD

-656 REEYERTG
+656 REEYERHG
-664 HTTHAVAEAL
+664 DTTRAVADAL

-702 IQAVGIGIGLAV
+702 IQAVGVGIGLAV

-741 APLAALYRRLG
+741 GPLASLHRRLG
-752 LAERGADAEQLGGG
+752 LAERSRNVEVV
-766 RKRGRSPRP
+766 PR
-775 NVDQAAAR
+775 
-783 GSSGVSGTDS
+783 

>member
-1 MLAGWGRLVHR
+1 MLAGWGRLVYR
-12 FRITVIALS
+12 FRFAVLILC

-36 RLATTDIPTTT
+36 RLATTDVPTTT

-70 FSSSTRSARDPAFRQ
+70 FSSPTRSANDPAFRR
-85 EVERAVAPLRGDAHV
+85 EVERALLPLRSDARV
-100 ARILTAYDPPAH
+100 ARVVTAYDPPVYDLAV
-112 DASMPAAQLVSRDGR
+112 PAAQLVSHDGR
-127 RALVVVELKG
+127 RALAVVELKG
-137 EAAAFSLLEFSVLPP
+137 EAAAFSSLEFSVLPP

-191 AELVILPLVVI
+191 AELVILPVVVI

-222 LSMAGAIAA
+222 LSMAGAIAG

-271 IRAHDGP
+271 IRVYEGP
-278 AALART
+278 DALART
-284 MATAGRAILFSGLTV
+284 LATAGRAILFSGLTV

-314 GSIGWAGTAVVS
+314 GSIGWAGTVVVS

-332 LTLLPALLAVLG
+332 LTLLPALLAVIG
-344 PRVNS
+344 PQVNS
-349 LRLPFIHPDR
+349 LRLPFIHPER
-359 RVTGRGMWHRLAVI
+359 SAKGRGLWHGVAVT
-373 VMTHPWAVFISV
+373 VMKHPWAVFLSV
-385 SALLLILG
+385 SALLLLLG
-393 LPFLHLQVGSG
+393 LPFLHLRVGSG
-404 DVNALPPRAASRR
+404 DVNALPREAVSRR
-417 GDETLRAHFPG
+417 GDAVLREHFPG
-428 ADSNR
+428 GDTNR

-440 PEGSPLTAERVG
+440 PDGSPLTAERVG
-452 GLYDLSRWLAGRAHV
+452 GLYDLSRWLATRPHV
-467 ARVESLVDLDPSV
+467 GRVESLVDLDPGV

-490 APAEMRPPG
+490 APAAMRPPG
-499 VDQLLR
+499 VDQVLR

-514 LVVSTPLKPSSP
+514 LVVSTPLKPSSM

-533 EIRASHPGF
+533 EIRAAHPAVA
-542 EGEVLVTGQTAFDLD
+542 GEVLVTGQTAFDLD

-566 PLTIGLVMVATYVVL
+566 PLTVGLVMLATYVVL

-609 VWIFQDG
+609 VWIFQEG
-616 HLAGWLH
+616 HLSSWLN

-664 HTTHAVAEAL
+664 HTTRAVADAL

-688 AAVFFGFATAGSVI
+688 AAVFFGFATASSVI
-702 IQAVGIGIGLAV
+702 IQAVGVGIGLAV

-741 APLAALYRRLG
+741 APLAHLYRRLG
-752 LAERGADAEQLGGG
+752 LAERSSNAE
-766 RKRGRSPRP
+766 
-775 NVDQAAAR
+775 V
-783 GSSGVSGTDS
+783 VSR

>member
-1 MLAGWGRLVHR
+1 MLAGWGRFVHR
-12 FRITVIALS
+12 FRFAVIALS
-21 LLSLAPSLWL
+21 LASVIPSLWL

-36 RLATTDIPTTT
+36 RLATTDVPTTT

-70 FSSSTRSARDPAFRQ
+70 FSSATLPAKDPAFRR
-85 EVERAVAPLRGDAHV
+85 EVERAIAPLRSDERV
-100 ARILTAYDPPAH
+100 ARVVTAYDPPVY
-112 DASMPAAQLVSRDGR
+112 DASVPAAEMISRDGR
-127 RALVVVELKG
+127 RALAVVELKG
-137 EAAAFSLLEFSVLPP
+137 EAAAFSSLEFSVLPP

-163 TETLEVLPVGNIPL
+163 TETLEMLPVGNIPL

-185 RTDLRR
+185 RTDLQR

-210 VVAALLPLAVGA
+210 AVAALLSLLVGA
-222 LSMAGAIAA
+222 LSMAGAIGG

-271 IRAHDGP
+271 IRGHP
-278 AALART
+278 APEALTRT

-314 GSIGWAGTAVVS
+314 GSIGWAGTVVVS

-332 LTLLPALLAVLG
+332 LTLLPALLAVIG

-349 LRLPFIHPDR
+349 LRLPFIHPER
-359 RVTGRGMWHRLAVI
+359 SRKGRGLWHRVAVV
-373 VMTHPWAVFISV
+373 VMTHPWPVFLSV
-385 SALLLILG
+385 SALLLVLG
-393 LPFLHLQVGSG
+393 LPFLHLRVGSG
-404 DVNALPPRAASRR
+404 DVNALPPEALSRR
-417 GDETLRAHFPG
+417 GDEALREHFPG
-428 ADSNR
+428 GDSNR
-433 ILVVVRY
+433 VLVVVRY
-440 PEGSPLTAERVG
+440 PAGSPLTAERIG
-452 GLYDLSRWLAGRAHV
+452 GLYDLSRWLAKRPNV
-467 ARVESLVDLDPSV
+467 VRVESLVDLDPRV

-490 APAEMRPPG
+490 APPEMRPPG
-499 VDQLLR
+499 VQQLLR

-514 LVVSTPLKPSSP
+514 LVVATPLKPSSA

-533 EIRASHPGF
+533 EIRASHPAIG
-542 EGEVLVTGQTAFDLD
+542 GEVLVTGQTAFDLD
-557 IIDLVTRHA
+557 IISLVTRHA
-566 PLTIGLVMVATYVVL
+566 PLTVGLVMLATYVVL

-609 VWIFQDG
+609 VWIFQEG
-616 HLAGWLH
+616 HLSGWLN

-656 REEYERTG
+656 REEYERGGNTA
-664 HTTHAVAEAL
+664 HAVAEAL

-688 AAVFFGFATAGSVI
+688 AAVFFGFATARSVI

-741 APLAALYRRLG
+741 APLASLHRRLG
-752 LAERGADAEQLGGG
+752 LAERSSNAEVV
-766 RKRGRSPRP
+766 PR
-775 NVDQAAAR
+775 
-783 GSSGVSGTDS
+783 